1 MQPGKICNMKAA
13 CFLSIICGLL
23 CVAQG
28 ITPLSDRA
36 DGLSS
41 PALSPDGTTL
51 AYDAVG
57 PDYSIWIDV
66 RPLSGGKAVHFAGWQ
81 DNGGPNSPRWSRDGK
96 QIAFLR
102 FYCHSCNHK
111 LFVKDF
117 PNGPEKLLGEVC
129 GGTPSWTP
137 DGRLLIATELA
148 GKNAGWDPCRVVLV
162 PLDGGPRVRLA
173 KDGDELALTADGK
186 RLAYAVGNAVKTV
199 HLDVNYRFADAPVE
213 IAKEPHAISSLH
225 WSGDGHT
232 LVYQVWN
239 YTKAVT
245 DGVARLIHPGTLIGI
260 SQILADGSALGTEER
275 GSTALWRVDLK
286 AAQQVPERVR
296 SIPWTDEDVSISP
309 DGQWLAFATARNG
322 PMQIWVS
329 RMDGS
334 NARVLVPAIPP
345 FERYGDNTMVD
356 GVSWSPDGKSIAM
369 ETSPGIGHGVTDA
382 RIFIIPSAG
391 GRLRK
396 LVDCGLTGRAPTW
409 TEDGRALYTVK
420 YSEDY
425 KDSYFLADIATGS
438 LIPIANEEVPKL
450 PLVPLPEGSG
460 PPHVAQ
466 GGRFL
471 YYEVQLDRKP
481 RLVKVEGLVPK

>member
-1 MQPGKICNMKAA
+1 MKAA
-13 CFLSIICGLL
+13 GFLSIIGVLL
-23 CVAQG
+23 CEAQT
-28 ITPLSDRA
+28 ITPLSDRV

-51 AYDAVG
+51 AYVAVS

-66 RPLSGGKAVHFAGWQ
+66 RPFSGGKAVHFAGWQ
-81 DNGGPNSPRWSRDGK
+81 NNGGPDSPRWSPDGK

-137 DGRLLIATELA
+137 DGRFLIATELA
-148 GKNAGWDPCRVVLV
+148 GENAGWDPCRVVLI
-162 PLDGGPRVRLA
+162 PLDGGTRVRLA

-186 RLAYAVGNAVKTV
+186 RLAYAAGNAVKTV
-199 HLDVNYRFADAPVE
+199 HLDANYRFADTAVE
-213 IAKEPHAISSLH
+213 IAKEPHAISSLY
-225 WSGDGHT
+225 WSGDGRT

-245 DGVARLIHPGTLIGI
+245 DGVARLIHPGSLIGV

-275 GSTALWRVDLK
+275 GPTSLWRFDLK
-286 AAQQVPERVR
+286 AARLEPERVR
-296 SIPWTDEDVSISP
+296 SIPWTDEDLSVSP
-309 DGQWLAFATARNG
+309 DGKWLAFATARNG
-322 PMQIWVS
+322 PTQIWVS

-334 NARVLVPAIPP
+334 NARVLIPAIPP
-345 FERYGDNTMVD
+345 FDRYGDKTTVD
-356 GVSWSPDGKSIAM
+356 GVSWSPDGNWIA
-369 ETSPGIGHGVTDA
+369 TATQPGIGHGDTRG
-382 RIFIIPSAG
+382 RIFIVPSAG

-396 LVDCGLTGRAPTW
+396 VVDGGSIRPAPVW
-409 TEDGRALYTVK
+409 TEDGKALYAVK
-420 YSEDY
+420 YSDDY
-425 KDSYFLADIATGS
+425 KAGYFLADIATGS
-438 LIPIANEEVPKL
+438 LTPIAEERVPKL

-460 PPHVAQ
+460 QPHVAQ

-471 YYEVQLDRKP
+471 YYEAPVDWKP
-481 RLVKVEGLVPK
+481 RLVEVEGLVPR